1 MKLLYTV
8 TTPDAK
14 TDPVLAWKA
23 PLEEVFAQLAGFGYD
38 GVEIMVRHP
47 ESIDRETLNRLLAQ
61 HRLEAPIVGTGPI
74 GLGRNLSLSAA
85 DANVRSQA
93 IEAARLAIE
102 FCAGIGAILNIGQ
115 FRGAPRDP
123 AEQKGM
129 SERFADSL
137 QALLVTA
144 EASDVRIALEPQNR
158 FQSAFL
164 RTVAETMALIEAIGS
179 PRLGLVVDTFHMN
192 IEESDF
198 CEPLRRAGERVFHVH
213 FADNQRGAPGTGHI
227 PFDRIVQTLR
237 EIRYSGSI
245 SLEVEQTP
253 TPAEAARRAI
263 EGTRRFVPEEF
274 A

>member
-23 PLEEVFAQLAGFGYD
+23 PSEEVFAQLADFGYD
-38 GVEIMVRHP
+38 GVEIMVRQP
-47 ESIDRETLNRLLAQ
+47 ESIDPAALNRLLAQ
-61 HRLEAPIVGTGPI
+61 HRLVAPIVGTGPI

-85 DANVRSQA
+85 DADVRRQAVEAAQQA
-93 IEAARLAIE
+93 IEL
-102 FCAGIGAILNIGQ
+102 CAGIGAMLNIGQ
-115 FRGAPRDP
+115 FRGASRDP
-123 AEQKGM
+123 VEQKGM
-129 SERFADSL
+129 PERFTDSI
-137 QALLVTA
+137 QTLLVTA
-144 EASDVRIALEPQNR
+144 DARDVRIALEPQNR
-158 FQSAFL
+158 FQSVFL
-164 RTVAETMALIEAIGS
+164 RTIAETMAFIETTES

-198 CEPLRRAGERVFHVH
+198 CEPLRRAGEKIFHVH

-227 PFDRIVQTLR
+227 PFGRIVQTLR
-237 EIRYSGSI
+237 DIRYPGSI
-245 SLEVEQTP
+245 SLEVDQVP

-263 EGTRRFVPEEF
+263 AGTRRFVTEEF